1 MSYYTSVIILTWIG
15 LAVLCI
21 LVMENNRIARD
32 DKRLLYLTYALI
44 AFSALAEWCGVLL
57 DGRADVPVWLIRVVK
72 CLDYILTP
80 MAGGALVIQIHLN
93 NRWQKAIY
101 GTLLVN
107 TVFQIVSAPFGWM
120 LMIDEQNHYYHGPLF
135 PLYMGICVIIILI
148 IIAQFITYGK
158 SFSRE
163 NRKSLYAIMLIIMAG
178 ILLQELGGS
187 RTAYIGM
194 TLAAAMMFIHYS
206 EFSQM
211 TTDEYILKQQAALD
225 TDPLTGL
232 LSRYAYTRVL
242 EEYMAESVPADLA
255 VFAIDINGLKKT
267 NDQQGHEAGDE
278 LIRGTAE
285 CISKTFGETG
295 SCYRIGGDEFI
306 IMATGMD
313 TARADEALERL
324 QSEIGAWHGDKV
336 QNINISAGFALA
348 SDTEGITIEQLVNN
362 ADKVMYDA
370 KDEYY
375 RTSGEDRR
383 RNH

>member
-15 LAVLCI
+15 LAALCI

-242 EEYMAESVPADLA
+242 EEYTAESVPADLA
-255 VFAIDINGLKKT
+255 VFAIDINGL
-267 NDQQGHEAGDE
+267 
-278 LIRGTAE
+278 
-285 CISKTFGETG
+285 
-295 SCYRIGGDEFI
+295 
-306 IMATGMD
+306 
-313 TARADEALERL
+313 
-324 QSEIGAWHGDKV
+324 
-336 QNINISAGFALA
+336 
-348 SDTEGITIEQLVNN
+348 
-362 ADKVMYDA
+362 
-370 KDEYY
+370 
-375 RTSGEDRR
+375 
-383 RNH
+383 